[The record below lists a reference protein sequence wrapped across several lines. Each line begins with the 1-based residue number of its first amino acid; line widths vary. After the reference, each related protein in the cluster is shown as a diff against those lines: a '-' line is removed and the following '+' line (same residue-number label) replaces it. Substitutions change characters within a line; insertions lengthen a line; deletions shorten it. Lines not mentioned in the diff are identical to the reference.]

1 MEDKS
6 VMEALKLAAHKEQDA
21 RKFYLE
27 SAERVQDACGR
38 AMFVSLAD
46 EELNHLKMVQRQYE
60 SLAGGKGW
68 VDFAEAAATGR
79 FKALKA
85 RKSLKKPVEASTS
98 EADALLL
105 AIQMEN
111 DSYELYAQQAK
122 TVTSPARKQMYRYLA
137 QAEQRHFDILMLNY
151 ENMITTGGFLGLGA
165 RKCD

>member
-27 SAERVQDACGR
+27 SAERVSDACGR
-38 AMFVSLAD
+38 DMFLSLAD
-46 EELNHLKMVQRQYE
+46 EELNHLKMVERQYE
-60 SLAGGKGW
+60 SLAGGEGW
-68 VDFAEAAATGR
+68 VKFAEAAAAKA
-79 FKALKA
+79 FKPLKA
-85 RKSLKKPVEASTS
+85 RKSLKQPVDAATS

-111 DSYELYAQQAK
+111 DSRDLYAEQAK
-122 TVTSPARKQMYRYLA
+122 KVTSPAGKQMYRYLA
-137 QAEQRHFDILMLNY
+137 QAEQRHFDLLMLNY
-151 ENMITTGGFLGLGA
+151 EHMITSGGFLGLNT

>member
-1 MEDKS
+1 MENKS

-38 AMFVSLAD
+38 EMFVSLAD
-46 EELNHLKMVQRQYE
+46 EELKHLKMVQRQYE
-60 SLAGGKGW
+60 SLAGGEGW
-68 VDFAEAAATGR
+68 IEFAETAATAE
-79 FKALKA
+79 FKPLKR

-111 DSYELYAQQAK
+111 DSRDLYTQQAK
-122 TVTSPARKQMYRYLA
+122 KVTSPAGKQMYRYLA
-137 QAEQRHFDILMLNY
+137 QAEQRHFDILMMNY
-151 ENMITTGGFLGLGA
+151 EHMITTGGFLGLNA

>member
-27 SAERVQDACGR
+27 SAERVQDACGHE
-38 AMFVSLAD
+38 MFVSLAD
-46 EELNHLKMVQRQYE
+46 EESNHLKMVQRQYE
-60 SLAGGKGW
+60 SLAGGEGW
-68 VDFAEAAATGR
+68 VEFAEAAATAK
-79 FKALKA
+79 FKPLKA
-85 RKSLKKPVEASTS
+85 RKSLKKPAETFTS

-111 DSYELYAQQAK
+111 DSYDLYTQQAK
-122 TVTSPARKQMYRYLA
+122 TVASPAGKQMYYYLA

-151 ENMITTGGFLGLGA
+151 EHIITTGGFLGLGT